1 MRNVIIW
8 GKKFVPYIDND
19 TIQKAVREN
28 AAVINKCYEG
38 VTEENAPLFISIL
51 NGAFMYTSDL
61 MKEINFPCELQFVKV
76 ASYMDNNS
84 TGKVTEVMGLSRSLE
99 GRDVII
105 IDDIIDTGLTMKS
118 LCEKFALEKPKS
130 LRVGAFIY
138 KSGTCCKGVN
148 VDFPCITLKES
159 AFIVGYGLDYNG
171 IGRNLKDI
179 WVLNL

>member
-1 MRNVIIW
+1 MRNIIIW
-8 GKKFVPYIDND
+8 GKKFVPYIDNN
-19 TIQKAVREN
+19 TIQGAIRKN
-28 AAVINKCYEG
+28 ATAINECYKG
-38 VTEENAPLFISIL
+38 ATEESAPVFVSIL

-61 MKEINFPCELQFVKV
+61 MKELDFPCELQFVKV
-76 ASYMDNNS
+76 TSYMGNNS
-84 TGKVTEVMGLSRSLE
+84 TGKITEVIGLNGSLE

-118 LCEKFALEKPKS
+118 LCEQFAQQKPKS

-138 KSGTCCKGVN
+138 KSGTCCENVK

-171 IGRNLKDI
+171 IGRNYKDV
-179 WVLNL
+179 WVLSL

>member
-8 GKKFVPYIDND
+8 GKKFVPYIEND

-28 AAVINKCYEG
+28 AALINKWYEG
-38 VTEENAPLFISIL
+38 ATEENAPVFISIL

-61 MKEINFPCELQFVKV
+61 MKELNFPCELHFVKV
-76 ASYMDNNS
+76 TSYVGDNS
-84 TGKVTEVMGLSRSLE
+84 TGKVTEVIGLNCSLE

-105 IDDIIDTGLTMKS
+105 IDDIIDTGLTMKT
-118 LCEKFALEKPKS
+118 LCEKLALEKPKS

-138 KSGTCCKGVN
+138 KSGTCCADLK

-171 IGRNLKDI
+171 LGRNYKDI
-179 WVLNL
+179 WVLG